1 MVVFDLNFL
10 LSEYN
15 YSDLFMVDK
24 QLDITLYHYHKI
36 RNNAKANRNVVE
48 YEKINEDIDCALT
61 NKDTVKQA
69 LMVRERQSVQIF
81 KNRLIGIHYLN

>member
-1 MVVFDLNFL
+1 MVIFDLNFL

-15 YSDLFMVDK
+15 YSDLFMTDK
-24 QLDITLYHYHKI
+24 QLDTALYHIHKI
-36 RNNAKANRNVVE
+36 RNNAKANRDVIK
-48 YEKINEDIDCALT
+48 YEKSNEDIDCLLI